1 MVQEACINDC
11 KPIKTNITIIM
22 GSNQRFSYL
31 LNLYVEGTISYAEH
45 DEFFNMVSTGDYDDI
60 LESVLGKTLTAADV
74 YPDVNL
80 PGHIA
85 HNLVRNILDTDKSNA
100 MPAKKSHI
108 LGLAAK
114 WLAAASLLL
123 VTVIS
128 FYSIITKNN
137 SNRFVSDF
145 LKNSTQ
151 NSTNNTDRPLAVLL
165 PDGSRIVLQPK
176 SSLYYSSSKFA
187 GKREVYMEGEA
198 FFEVAK
204 NPLKPFYV
212 YYNKVITKV
221 LGTSFSIRTN
231 HRTGNIEVAV
241 LTGKV
246 QVFENEK
253 IVNNKQ
259 ENMSVIV
266 TPNQKAVYET
276 KKLFF
281 ETVLVDKPVP
291 IPVIDDEKTLVE
303 TKVKPVIFDFD
314 NISLSEVLQKLADAY
329 GIEIIVSNEDIY
341 NCVFSGDV
349 TKEDLFNK
357 LKIICL
363 ATGSE
368 YEVNGTKILIKGN
381 GCKKN

>member
-1 MVQEACINDC
+1 MD
-11 KPIKTNITIIM
+11 
-22 GSNQRFSYL
+22 SNQRFSYL
-31 LNLYVEGTISYAEH
+31 LNLYIKGTISYAEH
-45 DEFFNMVSTGDYDDI
+45 DEFFNLVATGDYDSI
-60 LESVLGKTLTAADV
+60 LGPVIGKTLTEADAH
-74 YPDVNL
+74 PGVNL
-80 PGHIA
+80 PGHVA

-100 MPAKKSHI
+100 VSPKRSHV
-108 LGLAAK
+108 LRLAAK

-123 VTVIS
+123 VTAIS
-128 FYSIITKNN
+128 FYSIVSKNN

-145 LKNSTQ
+145 VKNSTKKT
-151 NSTNNTDRPLAVLL
+151 TNNTDRPLAVLL

-176 SSLYYSSSKFA
+176 SSLFYSSSKFA

-198 FFEVAK
+198 FFKIAK

-212 YYNKVITKV
+212 YYNKVVTKV
-221 LGTSFSIRTN
+221 LGTSFNIKTN
-231 HRTGNIEVAV
+231 RHTGNIEVAV

-246 QVFENEK
+246 QVYENDK
-253 IVNNKQ
+253 IVNYRQ
-259 ENMSVIV
+259 DNMSVIV
-266 TPNQKAVYET
+266 TPNQKAIYET

-303 TKVKPVIFDFD
+303 TKVKPVDFDFD
-314 NISLSEVLQKLADAY
+314 NTHLSEVLQKLGDSY

-349 TKEDLFNK
+349 TKQDLFSK

-363 ATGSE
+363 ATGCE
-368 YEVNGTKILIKGN
+368 YEINRTKILIKGD